1 MNTNTTRFLETMDRI
16 VHDYTGNHLNDI
28 QSRVLIGA
36 ITKEHYADIAAEQ
49 NCTEGYVRDTA
60 SQLWKMLSD
69 YIGEPVNKSNVATT
83 LRRKGILSFASDHS
97 QYENHNNSFG
107 YVGSVS
113 GGIRFSLGCNDGK
126 TENDTENDITSSV
139 LDGFKQNTA
148 EKLRQLGLDETQI
161 AEVLDLPLD
170 DRKP

>member
-1 MNTNTTRFLETMDRI
+1 MDRI

-49 NCTEGYVRDTA
+49 NCTEGYVRDIA
-60 SQLWKMLSD
+60 SQLWKILSD

-113 GGIRFSLGCNDGK
+113 GGIRFHLGCNDGK
-126 TENDTENDITSSV
+126 TENDPENDTTSSV
-139 LDGFKQNTA
+139 LNGFKQNTA
-148 EKLRQLGLDETQI
+148 EKLRRLGLDETQI